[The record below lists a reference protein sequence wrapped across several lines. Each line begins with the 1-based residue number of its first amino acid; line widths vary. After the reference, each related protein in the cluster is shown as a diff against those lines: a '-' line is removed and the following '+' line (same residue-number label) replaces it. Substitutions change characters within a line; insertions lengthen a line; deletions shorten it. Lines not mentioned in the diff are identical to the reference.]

1 MTEDAVSS
9 TTNCTSLRPI
19 PAKWGPEKDLR
30 SYPLRY
36 GETASELRWRKN
48 DALFSFAWR
57 VGVRGSN
64 PDSVIKVCAAE
75 FDSIERIFRK
85 IAPKTRKLF
94 NSLGRKVKM
103 KVVYSFPASRTVYF
117 HTVHLFFSLL
127 VWFFIRQNYFY
138 DLKTRFWKRVT
149 LNTEKF
155 IKLEMIFFVRRR
167 LDEKFEIFEI

>member
-1 MTEDAVSS
+1 MRSGERFTIVSS
-9 TTNCTSLRPI
+9 TLRRNCERAEVAQERCSL
-19 PAKWGPEKDLR
+19 LV
-30 SYPLRY
+30 
-36 GETASELRWRKN
+36 
-48 DALFSFAWR
+48 R

-117 HTVHLFFSLL
+117 HTVHLFFFSPRLIFHPAKL
-127 VWFFIRQNYFY
+127 FLRFKNTI
-138 DLKTRFWKRVT
+138 LETRYA
-149 LNTEKF
+149 
-155 IKLEMIFFVRRR
+155 
-167 LDEKFEIFEI
+167 

>member
-1 MTEDAVSS
+1 MRSGERFTIVSS
-9 TTNCTSLRPI
+9 TLRRNYERAEVAQERCSL
-19 PAKWGPEKDLR
+19 LV
-30 SYPLRY
+30 
-36 GETASELRWRKN
+36 
-48 DALFSFAWR
+48 R

-103 KVVYSFPASRTVYF
+103 KVVYSFPVSRIVYF

-167 LDEKFEIFEI
+167 LDEKFEIFKI